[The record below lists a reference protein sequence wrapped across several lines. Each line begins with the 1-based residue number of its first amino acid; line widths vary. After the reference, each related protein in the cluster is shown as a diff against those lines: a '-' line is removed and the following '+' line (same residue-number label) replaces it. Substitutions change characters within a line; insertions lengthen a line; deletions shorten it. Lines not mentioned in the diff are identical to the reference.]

1 MLRINLNLSIRRAAL
16 ESPGLFRAH
25 TPDVPL
31 PQMVVNLM
39 GVTRGVTAVPSTK
52 SKAVSRP
59 NDPLVSDEAS
69 VLCVVADS
77 SSSTLMSLRGESR
90 SLMSMYFG
98 EFWLCPLFS
107 ASASPSG
114 TGASAEDD
122 RAA

>member
-77 SSSTLMSLRGESR
+77 SSSTLMSLCKRDKGHVITSVTID
-90 SLMSMYFG
+90 SLRVWKPDNHGTTSQDHVVFLPL
-98 EFWLCPLFS
+98 LC
-107 ASASPSG
+107 
-114 TGASAEDD
+114 
-122 RAA
+122 